1 MIACTGFELSS
12 LKGGYEAGLSSISSS
27 DCLVTL
33 NKSKRMCVIFAGALA
48 ASVSSFTIRA
58 RVSKFLIFN
67 FF

>member
-33 NKSKRMCVIFAGALA
+33 NKSKRMCVIFAGAGLY
-48 ASVSSFTIRA
+48 SGVGSFDFELHDQSTG
-58 RVSKFLIFN
+58 
-67 FF
+67 